1 MGYGE
6 LEKPNVPPDSDL
18 LFDVELLAC
27 ENDELAELD
36 QTQVQQL
43 AEQSAADEIAVGI
56 KIDEE

>member
-6 LEKPNVPPDSDL
+6 VEKPNVPPDSDL

-36 QTQVQQL
+36 QT
-43 AEQSAADEIAVGI
+43 
-56 KIDEE
+56 